1 MNRLT
6 ITLDDDLYAM
16 ARAYALANRKSISKA
31 IGDLLRR
38 AGEAGPPRSSAPNP
52 QSPPLVHPLSGFPIV
67 EGAGRPF
74 TSEDVRRAE
83 DDEDIRHLELMGL
96 SREEIELSL
105 AR

>member
-1 MNRLT
+1 
-6 ITLDDDLYAM
+6 
-16 ARAYALANRKSISKA
+16 
-31 IGDLLRR
+31 
-38 AGEAGPPRSSAPNP
+38 
-52 QSPPLVHPLSGFPIV
+52 LVHPLSGFPIV